1 MRDNKGSLRI
11 STQASTRAIDR
22 ELRELAKRSL
32 HHDDELAEFAGLD
45 FANHVRARFGVPAS
59 SIERRAYEIFHE
71 EFWASFN
78 QKRSVRA

>member
-45 FANHVRARFGVPAS
+45 FANHVRARFEHRAAGLRNLS
-59 SIERRAYEIFHE
+59 RRVLGEL
-71 EFWASFN
+71 
-78 QKRSVRA
+78 